1 METPKKKKPNV
12 NLVITSPK
20 PQQQQQHQQ
29 HTQIVQQQQI
39 QQHHQISTPV
49 TSQPHRIV
57 LPLKFT
63 DGAGEHQV
71 VTQIDAKNL
80 VLPTTYFQMKVN
92 TIIS

>member
-1 METPKKKKPNV
+1 M
-12 NLVITSPK
+12 ITSPK
-20 PQQQQQHQQ
+20 PQQQQQQ

-39 QQHHQISTPV
+39 QQQHHQISTPV

-63 DGAGEHQV
+63 DGSGEHQV

-80 VLPTTYFQMKVN
+80 VLPTTYFQMKVKIHLFITN
-92 TIIS
+92 AQTN

>member
-1 METPKKKKPNV
+1 M
-12 NLVITSPK
+12 NLVITPPK
-20 PQQQQQHQQ
+20 QQQHP
-29 HTQIVQQQQI
+29 QIVQQQQI
-39 QQHHQISTPV
+39 QQQHHQISTPV

-92 TIIS
+92 TIYHSFFCFTEII